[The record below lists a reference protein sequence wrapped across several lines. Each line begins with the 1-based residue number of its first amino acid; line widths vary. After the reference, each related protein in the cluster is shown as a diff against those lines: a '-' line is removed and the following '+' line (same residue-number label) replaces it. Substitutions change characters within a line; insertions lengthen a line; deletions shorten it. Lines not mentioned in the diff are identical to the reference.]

1 MKIKY
6 IVLAIGVMCFFGC
19 ENKKEL
25 TQPELK
31 LLGTLGIN
39 FELVTELKTITN
51 NDIKQ
56 LPAIET
62 ETGDMIETKTF
73 AGIYSESTTKKG
85 FEIVNELKPKFKKKG
100 YLVFYIEDENG
111 TQLICIIK
119 GNDELDI
126 LRYRKTNGANYNL
139 ESKDVIQ
146 KISEWQ
152 TKYGVAILG
161 CSQDYVDIRFETL
174 PQNMDDFTNEVYK
187 FCPDSVDQGVG
198 DVKSLKEYI
207 ISQKGI
213 WLWWD

>member
-1 MKIKY
+1 MRFKF
-6 IVLAIGVMCFFGC
+6 IVLAIGVMCFSGC
-19 ENKKEL
+19 VNKKEL
-25 TQPELK
+25 TKPELK
-31 LLGTLGIN
+31 LLEKLGIN
-39 FELVTELKTITN
+39 SELVTELKTITN
-51 NDIKQ
+51 NKIKQ

-62 ETGDMIETKTF
+62 ETGDIINTETF
-73 AGIYSESTTKKG
+73 AGIYSESSTKKG

-100 YLVFYIEDENG
+100 YLVFYIEGENG

-146 KISEWQ
+146 KITEWQ
-152 TKYGVAILG
+152 SKYGVAIIG
-161 CSQDYVDIRFETL
+161 CSQDYVDITFDTL
-174 PQNMDDFTNEVYK
+174 PQNMDEFTNEVYK
-187 FCPDSVDQGVG
+187 FCPDSVEQGVG